1 MNTETV
7 QKNVALAPEEIT
19 QKDVTKSYLRWHF
32 ANEIPHSFDRY
43 ISAS

>member
-32 ANEIPHSFDRY
+32 ALTYSSNPPDKC
-43 ISAS
+43 